1 MRKKIILSTLALIV
15 LAGAAYFIFG
25 GSGSSD
31 ANALPTVKV
40 SRATIVDKA
49 LAVGTIEPENEISVK
64 SKVSGVVKRIFADAG
79 SYVRAG
85 SPLLEVRPDPTPLEL
100 AEAKRQLQMREVD
113 MVNLDKE
120 RVRQESMVEKQ
131 LISNR
136 DYEEFQRRYQEN
148 ALQVK
153 LARERLALLES
164 GRVMIENT
172 QIESIIKAPIDGFVL
187 RKMVEVGDPVTPL
200 TSYQEGTVLMK
211 MANMERL
218 VFKGTVDEIDVGKLK
233 EGLEAELK
241 IGALPADKIVGTLS
255 KISLKAEKKENAT
268 VFPIEVHDPGRQQRD
283 ASCRLFRQRERD
295 HPEEGQR
302 PHDPGARGDLPER
315 LRVRELRPGR
325 GQGRGPLHQDRPER
339 RHQHR
344 GDVGARRGRQRP
356 RETAEADRVGGT
368 VSMEQIRTTL
378 TEFVRDLRAQKLRTA
393 LTVFGIMWGTV
404 AIVVLLAF
412 GMGFKRQLS
421 INMHGIG
428 ESIAIMF
435 PASTSKPFEG
445 FGIGRPIRLTED
457 DAWLMRDQI
466 PELKAVCPEF
476 MMYELKLRNG
486 ENIINGPVDRG
497 LPGVR
502 RYAEH
507 HPGHGGE
514 VHQRPRHRRTEA
526 GGSYRRRGEA
536 PSLRGR

>member
-1 MRKKIILSTLALIV
+1 MRKKIILSTIALIV
-15 LAGAAYFIFG
+15 LAAAAYFIFG
-25 GSGSSD
+25 GSGNSD

-113 MVNLDKE
+113 MENLDKE
-120 RVRQESMVEKQ
+120 RVRQESMVAKQ

-136 DYEEFQRRYQEN
+136 DYEEFQRGYQEN
-148 ALQVK
+148 GLQVK

-241 IGALPADKIVGTLS
+241 IGALPAEKIVGTLS
-255 KISLKAEKKENAT
+255 KISLKADKKENAT
-268 VFPIEVHDPGRQQRD
+268 VFPIEILIPVANNATLRAGYSAN
-283 ASCRLFRQRERD
+283 ASVIIQKKDSVLTI
-295 HPEEGQR
+295 
-302 PHDPGARGDLPER
+302 PER
-315 LRVRELRPGR
+315 VVTFRNDSAFVNYALAAGKGEDRFIKTGLSDAINIEVMSGLAEGDSVREKP
-325 GQGRGPLHQDRPER
+325 QK
-339 RHQHR
+339 
-344 GDVGARRGRQRP
+344 
-356 RETAEADRVGGT
+356 
-368 VSMEQIRTTL
+368 QI
-378 TEFVRDLRAQKLRTA
+378 E
-393 LTVFGIMWGTV
+393 
-404 AIVVLLAF
+404 
-412 GMGFKRQLS
+412 
-421 INMHGIG
+421 
-428 ESIAIMF
+428 
-435 PASTSKPFEG
+435 
-445 FGIGRPIRLTED
+445 
-457 DAWLMRDQI
+457 
-466 PELKAVCPEF
+466 
-476 MMYELKLRNG
+476 
-486 ENIINGPVDRG
+486 
-497 LPGVR
+497 
-502 RYAEH
+502 
-507 HPGHGGE
+507 
-514 VHQRPRHRRTEA
+514 
-526 GGSYRRRGEA
+526 
-536 PSLRGR
+536 